1 MKNKLFLLA
10 AFASLTISISANT
23 NTNELEKFN
32 SAKSTIS
39 FTENKGQI
47 SDQNYNPRPDVLFS
61 GEANGLTFHIRKDG
75 ISYQTSRVDSW
86 KQQDKNLPEG
96 MREEGKTDSVPD
108 QMTIYRTDI
117 NWLGFN
123 RDYTIENGESTAGFN
138 NYYLPSCPD
147 GAMNVKS
154 YTDVT
159 FKNLYAG
166 IDVKWYE
173 KNGELEYDFILAPN
187 ADYTK
192 ISWEIKGADKI
203 SIGENGQ
210 LIIETP
216 LGNIEEQ
223 APIAFQG
230 ETMVEATWKI
240 DGNNISFQLGSYN
253 ENEVL
258 IIDPVVRQWGTYY
271 GGTGQDYGL
280 SCATDT
286 SGNIY
291 LAGITRSTSGIA
303 TTGAHQ
309 TNHGGYRDAF
319 LVKFNSSGVR
329 QWGTYY
335 GGTREEYG
343 NSCATDASGNIYL
356 SGFTSST
363 SGMATTGAHLATF
376 GGGDW
381 DAFLV
386 KFNSSG
392 VRQWGTYY
400 GGTAGE
406 AAYHCATDASGNV
419 YLTGEAK
426 STTGVATTGA
436 HQTSKGSLED
446 AFLVKFNSSGVR
458 QWGTYYGGSG
468 NDYGHSCA
476 TDASGNVYL
485 AGDARNSTTGIATTG
500 AHKTTRGG
508 VRDAF
513 LVKFNSSGV
522 RQWGT
527 FYGGTGDDKGRSCAT
542 DASGNIYLSGYT
554 RSTSGIAT
562 TGAHQTTFGGGLE
575 DAFLVKFNSSGVRQW
590 GTYYGGTSNEIGYS
604 CATDASGNI
613 YLSGYTRSTSGIATT
628 GAHQT
633 TYGGG
638 LNDAFLV
645 KFNSSGVRQWGTYYG
660 GTGNDFGWSC
670 ATDTSGNIYLSGQ
683 TPSTSGI
690 ATTGAYQTT
699 FGGAT
704 EDAFLVKFDACPA
717 TYSQD
722 TITACDSYTWIDGV
736 TYTLSDTTA
745 KHTLVNA
752 AGCDSIVSLFLTI
765 NNSTS
770 AIDTI
775 TACDSYTWIDGVT
788 YSSSDTT
795 AKDTLVNAA
804 GCDSIVSLFLTI
816 NNSTSAI
823 DTITACDSYTWID
836 GVTYTSSDTTA
847 KDTLVNAAGCDSIV
861 SLFLTIN
868 NSTSAIDTIT
878 ACDSY
883 TWIDGVTYTSS
894 DTTAKDT
901 LVNAAGCDSI
911 VSLFL
916 TINNSTSAIDTI
928 TACDSYTWIDGVT
941 YTASNTTAKD
951 TLLNAAGCDSI
962 VSLNL
967 TINYTKTTTD
977 SIVANDSY
985 TWINGVTYTSS
996 NTTATDTLL
1005 ASKGCDSIVSLN
1017 LTIVSTVGIDNSAIL
1032 SNVKVYPNPTSGNLT
1047 IDAENYKGVEVYD
1060 TSGRLIIKSKL
1071 NTIDLQEQSKGLY
1084 LLKVNANGTTEEF
1097 KVFKE

>member
-86 KQQDKNLPEG
+86 KQQDENLPEG

-562 TGAHQTTFGGGLE
+562 TGAHQTTFGGATE

-836 GVTYTSSDTTA
+836 GVTYTSSDTSA
-847 KDTLVNAAGCDSIV
+847 KHTLVNVLGCDSVV
-861 SLFLTIN
+861 SLKLTIN
-868 NSTSAIDTIT
+868 TIDKSVNTSRDTLN
-878 ACDSY
+878 AVESGAQYQWLDCGDSY
-883 TWIDGVTYTSS
+883 GIIVSETGQSFIASS
-894 DTTAKDT
+894 NGSYAVEITKNGCADTTTCYD
-901 LVNAAGCDSI
+901 
-911 VSLFL
+911 
-916 TINNSTSAIDTI
+916 IN
-928 TACDSYTWIDGVT
+928 
-941 YTASNTTAKD
+941 
-951 TLLNAAGCDSI
+951 
-962 VSLNL
+962 
-967 TINYTKTTTD
+967 
-977 SIVANDSY
+977 
-985 TWINGVTYTSS
+985 
-996 NTTATDTLL
+996 
-1005 ASKGCDSIVSLN
+1005 
-1017 LTIVSTVGIDNSAIL
+1017 TVGLGNSFVL
-1032 SNVKVYPNPTSGNLT
+1032 SKIKVYPNPTSGNLT

-1060 TSGRLIIKSKL
+1060 TSGRLIIKSAL
-1071 NTIDLQEQSKGLY
+1071 NTIDLEEQSKGLY
-1084 LLKVNANGTTEEF
+1084 LLKVNANGTTQEF
-1097 KVFKE
+1097 RVFKE

>member
-86 KQQDKNLPEG
+86 KQQDENLPEG
-96 MREEGKTDSVPD
+96 MREERKIDSVPD

-123 RDYTIENGESTAGFN
+123 KDYTIESGEAKAGFN
-138 NYYLPSCPD
+138 NYYLPSCPE

-166 IDVKWYE
+166 VDVKWYE
-173 KNGELEYDFILAPN
+173 KNGELEYDFIVAPN
-187 ADYTK
+187 TDYTK
-192 ISWEIKGADKI
+192 ISWEIKGADRI

-230 ETMVEATWKI
+230 EEQVKATWKI
-240 DGNNISFQLGSYN
+240 EGNKISFQLGSYN

-258 IIDPVVRQWGTYY
+258 IIDPVVRQWGTYYGGTSNEIGYSCATDASGNIYLSGYTRSTSGIATTGAHRTTYGGGLNDAFLVKFNSSGVRQWGTYYGGTGNDFGWSCATDTSGNIYLSGQTPSTSGIATTGAYQTTFGGATEDAFLVKFNSSGVRQWGTYY

-319 LVKFNSSGVR
+319 LAKFNSSGVR

-335 GGTREEYG
+335 GGTGEEYG

-436 HQTSKGSLED
+436 HQTAIGRLED

-458 QWGTYYGGSG
+458 QWG
-468 NDYGHSCA
+468 
-476 TDASGNVYL
+476 NVL
-485 AGDARNSTTGIATTG
+485 R
-500 AHKTTRGG
+500 R
-508 VRDAF
+508 VR
-513 LVKFNSSGV
+513 
-522 RQWGT
+522 
-527 FYGGTGDDKGRSCAT
+527 
-542 DASGNIYLSGYT
+542 
-554 RSTSGIAT
+554 
-562 TGAHQTTFGGGLE
+562 E
-575 DAFLVKFNSSGVRQW
+575 
-590 GTYYGGTSNEIGYS
+590 
-604 CATDASGNI
+604 
-613 YLSGYTRSTSGIATT
+613 
-628 GAHQT
+628 
-633 TYGGG
+633 
-638 LNDAFLV
+638 
-645 KFNSSGVRQWGTYYG
+645 
-660 GTGNDFGWSC
+660 
-670 ATDTSGNIYLSGQ
+670 
-683 TPSTSGI
+683 
-690 ATTGAYQTT
+690 
-699 FGGAT
+699 
-704 EDAFLVKFDACPA
+704 
-717 TYSQD
+717 
-722 TITACDSYTWIDGV
+722 
-736 TYTLSDTTA
+736 
-745 KHTLVNA
+745 
-752 AGCDSIVSLFLTI
+752 
-765 NNSTS
+765 
-770 AIDTI
+770 
-775 TACDSYTWIDGVT
+775 
-788 YSSSDTT
+788 
-795 AKDTLVNAA
+795 
-804 GCDSIVSLFLTI
+804 
-816 NNSTSAI
+816 
-823 DTITACDSYTWID
+823 
-836 GVTYTSSDTTA
+836 
-847 KDTLVNAAGCDSIV
+847 
-861 SLFLTIN
+861 
-868 NSTSAIDTIT
+868 
-878 ACDSY
+878 
-883 TWIDGVTYTSS
+883 
-894 DTTAKDT
+894 
-901 LVNAAGCDSI
+901 
-911 VSLFL
+911 
-916 TINNSTSAIDTI
+916 
-928 TACDSYTWIDGVT
+928 
-941 YTASNTTAKD
+941 
-951 TLLNAAGCDSI
+951 
-962 VSLNL
+962 
-967 TINYTKTTTD
+967 
-977 SIVANDSY
+977 
-985 TWINGVTYTSS
+985 
-996 NTTATDTLL
+996 
-1005 ASKGCDSIVSLN
+1005 
-1017 LTIVSTVGIDNSAIL
+1017 
-1032 SNVKVYPNPTSGNLT
+1032 
-1047 IDAENYKGVEVYD
+1047 
-1060 TSGRLIIKSKL
+1060 
-1071 NTIDLQEQSKGLY
+1071 
-1084 LLKVNANGTTEEF
+1084 
-1097 KVFKE
+1097 